1 MCNKMETKPNNNNRC
16 NSSKKENNINN
27 NKPKNVIIMAI
38 VNKGILDG
46 FSGAVGT
53 VVGSKWNGRN
63 VMRSRATEV
72 KDANT
77 EEQVKQR
84 NFFKELGKAT
94 RGISKEMLRA
104 LYPTSEIGLSRRNLL
119 SRQLAACAV
128 VEDDTKTLD
137 FSRIV
142 GIGNG
147 PEGAGSLQS
156 ATVIDATAVTLP
168 WDVSEIEYDA
178 GNSNAIIVL
187 FNQTHKAV
195 TLVNTNVLVEAG
207 TATLNLKGFAH
218 ASDQLYYYATVAT
231 IGKVST
237 RGFGSFIIKTRAE
250 K

>member
-1 MCNKMETKPNNNNRC
+1 
-16 NSSKKENNINN
+16 
-27 NKPKNVIIMAI
+27 MAI

>member
-1 MCNKMETKPNNNNRC
+1 METKPNNNNRC

>member
-1 MCNKMETKPNNNNRC
+1 MSKNSRC
-16 NSSKKENNINN
+16 NSSKKENNINV
-27 NKPKNVIIMAI
+27 NKPKTVIIMAI

-53 VVGSKWNGRN
+53 VVGSKWNGRY
-63 VMRSRATEV
+63 VMRSRAIEV
-72 KDANT
+72 KNANT

-104 LYPTSEIGLSRRNLL
+104 LYPTEVTGLSRRNLL
-119 SRQLAACAV
+119 SRQIAACATD
-128 VEDDTKTLD
+128 EGDAKTLD
-137 FSRIV
+137 FSRITSL
-142 GIGNG
+142 GNG
-147 PEGAGSLQS
+147 PVGAGSLQS
-156 ATVIDATAVTLP
+156 ATITDATAVTLP

-195 TLVNTNVLVEAG
+195 TLVNTNVLAEAG
-207 TATLNLKGFAH
+207 TATLNLKDFAQ
-218 ASDQLYYYATVAT
+218 AGDQLYYYATVAT
-231 IGKVST
+231 KGKVSA
-237 RGFGSFIIKTRAE
+237 RGFGSFVIKTRAE

>member
-1 MCNKMETKPNNNNRC
+1 MCNKMETKPNNSNRC
-16 NSSKKENNINN
+16 NSSKKENNIN

-53 VVGSKWNGRN
+53 VVGSKWNGRY
-63 VMRSRATEV
+63 VMRSRAIEV
-72 KDANT
+72 KNANT

-104 LYPTSEIGLSRRNLL
+104 LYPTEVTGLSRRNLL
-119 SRQLAACAV
+119 SRQIAACAV
-128 VEDDTKTLD
+128 NEGDTKTLD

-142 GIGNG
+142 SLGNG
-147 PEGAGSLQS
+147 PDGAGSLQS
-156 ATVIDATAVTLP
+156 ATVTDTTAVTLP

-195 TLVNTNVLVEAG
+195 TLVNTNVLVEAE
-207 TATLNLKGFAH
+207 TATLNLKGFAQ
-218 ASDQLYYYATVAT
+218 AGDQLYYYATVAT
-231 IGKVST
+231 KGKVST